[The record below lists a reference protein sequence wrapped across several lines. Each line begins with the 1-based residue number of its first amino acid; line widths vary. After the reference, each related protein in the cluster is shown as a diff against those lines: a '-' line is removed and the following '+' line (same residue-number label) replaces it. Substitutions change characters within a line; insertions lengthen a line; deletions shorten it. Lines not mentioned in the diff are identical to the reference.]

1 MLVVILCSYLSH
13 NYFTFLDIQIALSVI
28 LIITTFEYLLNDT
41 EIRCRKTAINKTYAK
56 ALAVGVDSRDRKSF
70 GAGERRG
77 QER

>member
-41 EIRCRKTAINKTYAK
+41 EIRCRKTAINKTYAQ
-56 ALAVGVDSRDRKSF
+56 ALATDRKSC